1 MKFNPLL
8 FTFILLAFFGLAVQS
23 YGQETYLDNFSA
35 VSYSNNN
42 GTQNFSG
49 NWNEI
54 NDNNNPN
61 SGRIRITGG
70 ELRFEDISRNNRRI
84 QRSADLTGAASAT
97 LSLDWRT
104 SGLDGSGTVNSEQL
118 NLQVSSDG
126 ISFTTIGIFTGSQS
140 GSFSQDIS
148 AFISANTTIR
158 LINVS
163 TWGFGDWE
171 SGEFV
176 FIDNVQISAVYSPMI
191 NINDISVN
199 ENAGTATFTATHLGL
214 PTGGPFTVNYQTV
227 DGTATAGNDY
237 TAIAGGIMSFNGTVG
252 DTETIVVSITDDTF
266 FEATETYTIQLTGT
280 SDVSVNITDTGTGTI
295 NDNEVVLGNTPL
307 TLFREFDGYM
317 DYTSTAG
324 TLRTQPNTVNACSIT
339 TSSSNTLSSPIPAGA
354 TIDAAY
360 LYWSHS
366 GATMDS
372 QVTFEGTIID
382 AEVAYTTS
390 IIGLTFYG
398 LFSDVTGLVNTIP
411 NPSTNVYDFSG

>member
-104 SGLDGSGTVNSEQL
+104 SGLDGSGTVDSEQL

-237 TAIAGGIMSFNGTVG
+237 TAIAGGTLNFNGIVG

-266 FEATETYTIQLTGT
+266 FEAAETYTIQLTGT

-295 NDNEVVLGNTPL
+295 NDNEVVLG
-307 TLFREFDGYM
+307 
-317 DYTSTAG
+317 
-324 TLRTQPNTVNACSIT
+324 
-339 TSSSNTLSSPIPAGA
+339 
-354 TIDAAY
+354 
-360 LYWSHS
+360 
-366 GATMDS
+366 
-372 QVTFEGTIID
+372 
-382 AEVAYTTS
+382 
-390 IIGLTFYG
+390 
-398 LFSDVTGLVNTIP
+398 
-411 NPSTNVYDFSG
+411 